1 MAKLDFSDL
10 IPQSTGGGEGAK
22 SSALSFD
29 DLIPDNTTNA
39 VMQST
44 IGAGVPAEVTA
55 GERLAAERQAKY
67 AAPIQGRA
75 ANVPL
80 PPTGRPA
87 YTLPTQEMPPV
98 QPFSGAGESY
108 REPFQDR
115 VIAPDA
121 FSTDQTVRV
130 EEGRPTPDMMDA
142 YRRRFGP
149 DITEAQV
156 MEMRRGA
163 AREDIVPRTLGRAL
177 EGVAGAESPYFTL
190 SGQESAEETAR
201 RREAAKQLVPEAIAE
216 TEQRR
221 QVLRDK
227 IDALEAQKA
236 ETGGNALVN
245 KSIKTL
251 KTQLGAIET
260 DIKEAEE
267 KAAKIERGPAVTQTQ
282 LGAAVQGAPQAI
294 AEQTSNA
301 VTSAQ
306 RILLSPVRLM
316 EAVSGVPQDKSA
328 VLRAISEGDE
338 ERRQAILG
346 QLNSDVALA
355 DDLGQKVV
363 RGIGST
369 AGFAATGGVLRA
381 GLGLGMTAATAVGGS
396 LAQGNEGWK
405 AAEARA
411 AQDPAFGEE
420 WRKWASFAFNL
431 GIGAT
436 EAAPIGFLFSRL
448 DRLSGGG
455 LTRWAGITGSTM
467 GEEGLQEGLQKILE
481 NFNAIAILRDPNATI
496 DKDVVDNMLV
506 GALSGG
512 AFAGPLVA
520 GKMAF
525 TAGQGALE
533 RQVPQLPLNMQ
544 GQPTEFSMAPVQS
557 PLTAGVQAP
566 GAVAPTAPVEAQGV
580 SPSLTP
586 PAATPEQVLAA
597 APEQAPERPALQ
609 ALQEQ
614 AAAQAFPPTEPE
626 VQVLLGAGFAPADI
640 ADMSPQER
648 LAEIRAAKSEGVT
661 PVELTPQQ
669 KVEFGFA
676 QPQAGIAQVPNLLDN
691 QGRPLPPTDPARRA
705 FAEQYGQD
713 AAIAVIG
720 AQLNGTPI
728 SLAEAQK
735 IGQEK
740 AAERAAEREQ
750 QFSPEG
756 QRQAEEQE
764 KARSEARKQELN
776 ETFAGFGGNTLS
788 EGIYVDKDTGIEFE
802 VRRNK
807 NGDMVILSGNAVIG
821 GVKNG
826 NADQGAVGFAAQVQQ
841 GINIPQPKAPAPKK
855 EGPLKPSLTLPQF
868 IASMGGIK
876 DTEGELKARNLDRM
890 MTGRYGPLVR
900 PNGMSVEDALR
911 AAIDAGYYT
920 VPEREG
926 AAGYQA
932 PAEMLDQFY
941 NDLGAKK
948 RDEEDQRL
956 EAEGAFDKGAKKF
969 KAENRRQIE
978 RAISDVAEEV
988 GLTGDP
994 EAERIAAD
1002 YIENGQ
1008 YSDPLVALEQAIT
1021 HLGATQEISR
1031 PYSQEAMPPEAFN
1044 EVQQGPAPQ
1053 AGAGVR
1059 AGSEQGE
1066 EAGGKGAPQEAG
1078 AAAPEAGYAGP
1089 VEEAGAEGKPQLVIP
1104 GAEQISAAEQ
1114 AKLGA
1119 EKPLKP
1125 SAPQKDV
1132 EGLSLFND
1140 SSKQGDLLDMTVKA
1154 EEAQEKAPEAVIKE
1168 ENKGINQL
1176 NKIFTEYLQGGGS
1189 FKSITEAR
1197 KLAEPTGITDPKI
1210 IEEAL
1215 ELAIVR
1221 TARGIVKE
1229 GGTSQAIYDKLVDL
1243 YQRQPKLNTRTSES
1257 VMNQAYST
1265 PIPLAYVASRLAG
1278 IGERVT
1284 VYEPT
1289 AGNGALLIEAD
1300 PKFTYAN
1307 ELNRVRRANLKRQGF
1322 ETVSGENAMNVD
1334 FDRDMS
1340 VIIANPPFGVT
1351 KDADGEPITFD
1362 MSFIQPGYRTRE
1374 IDHAISLKALQGM
1387 EKDGRAV
1394 LIIGSVNPQAS
1405 DRSAAYNGK
1414 AKREF
1419 FKVLYDNY
1427 NVADHFTVDGK
1438 LYDRQGASWPVDVIV
1453 IDGVGKS
1460 AMPLPAV
1467 QPPRILTS
1475 WDQVKEQIPQQNLPA
1490 IAPKPKEE
1498 QQGKNNRLP
1507 NFNKYDPDDSNQFY
1521 GDEENGWEYIA
1532 SGLDGRFGA
1541 NRDEDGVIS
1550 DWMQVRVVDGS
1561 RDPIAVFTWR
1571 RLGNEDLEGL
1581 TLSTESEWNSGK
1593 EIFDDSEREDVE
1605 FLLETLRQGMPA
1617 DIVRWFRDEMAKPQ
1631 YYGAPD
1637 EQGQGTTG
1645 KPTGK
1650 GPKPTIAGGTT
1661 VREGDNQ
1668 ADVVGGGSIEQQ
1680 PTIRPDIGLPQG
1692 SDQGQRGDQLPIESS
1707 IVEPG
1712 ETVGQ
1717 PERFDLTPPAK
1728 RPRVEKGE
1736 TETEKQVSYEPL
1748 STRGTSLGTLVPVN
1762 MRTST
1767 QDALQTL
1774 ADKRGSI
1781 DGYVA
1786 DRLGYKPDELGK
1798 YFSAEQIDAIGLAID
1813 NLERGAGF
1821 IIGDQTGIGKGRV
1834 NAAIIRYAI
1843 KTKRIPIFVTEKP
1856 NLYGDMY
1863 RDLTDIGI
1871 ANMLGRDPK
1880 MMMTNSGEAIPL
1892 NDEGTK
1898 LLKSPGN
1905 EAQNKRLSEF
1915 ANTGKIGDNDMVFT
1929 TYSQMQTVKG
1939 KATER
1944 QRFLTAIAPNS
1955 ILILDESHNAG
1966 GQGGGAK
1973 DEEGMN
1979 RAAFV
1984 RDLVQRAQGVFYS
1997 SATYAKRPDVMDLYS
2012 KTDMAL
2018 AVENAEQLAEAIQ
2031 KGGIPMQQ
2039 VVAAQLAEAG
2049 QYIRRERS
2057 FAGVTYD
2064 TPIVPVDKE
2073 TYNGFSSALAAIQK
2087 FSLIVKDAT
2096 KNISNEV
2103 KAEASMVSDSGSTG
2117 GAGAES
2123 TNFTAVM
2130 HNLINQMLL
2139 SMKANIAADM
2149 AIDTLKAGEKPVITV
2164 ANTMES
2170 FLKEFQEE
2178 TGVKVGDKVDMDFGD
2193 LLKRYLEKTRTITI
2207 RKPFQKGEKKYLTD
2221 QELGP
2226 AGLAAYNR
2234 TKDFID
2240 SLDLSKMPISP
2251 IDALKAKLQKAGYK
2265 VGEITGRNLTLDY
2278 TKAGAPVLATRGT
2291 AETSIRG
2298 RRKTIADFNNGTLDA
2313 VILNQAGATGLSLH
2327 ASQMV
2332 KDQRKRHMIIAQAE
2346 GNIDTH
2352 MQMLG
2357 RVHRTGQVV
2366 VPRYS
2371 QVIADIPAEK
2381 RPAAVLAKKMA
2392 SLSANTTGA
2401 RKGALAAEDV
2411 PDFMNKYGDRVAVM
2425 FLRDN
2430 PEIARRLD
2438 VSIPADNKTE
2448 DVIRKV
2454 TGRIPLLSLK
2464 EQEELYETLETGY
2477 KDLLEQLEAQGVN
2490 TLEAATLDLGAK
2502 LKDQRVMKEGTG
2514 TSPFTAPVNFGLY
2527 DVKRLGK
2534 PMDMKT
2540 AIKEIAKA
2548 NDLSPSDV
2556 PEGDAAAL
2564 TFFDKAF
2571 ASKHAQMVGEAT
2583 REYDSYMRGILDD
2596 TTEENYGKEQS
2607 RLFDIKDRWETV
2619 ANLMVPGKRVRVV
2632 GENGES
2638 YLGVVVKVGR
2648 GGKSKNPLAL
2658 STWRATVIIPSP
2670 SPMLTI
2676 PFSQIS
2682 PNVQTED
2689 MTSVFPAGWAEGAQN
2704 VADVFNQFATSDVRE
2719 PRVIVTGNILSGFD
2733 MLKGRGTI
2741 VNFTT
2746 DDGQIRQGIMLPA
2759 SIKTLDDAGA
2769 ISRKKLNSPAQV
2781 IEALQMAPGGML
2793 KSRDGNVL
2801 LNFGHRM
2808 TGIVVPK
2815 AKGQG
2820 GKYYLDKKLIDM
2832 VGNFYS
2838 SGRVNMKVEF
2848 PNRELPDVV
2857 QRLMDLGAIFDGS
2870 ESDVKPSFGLPKRVA
2885 ERGQREMTD
2894 IRKEVEAIAKRV
2906 VGRFGQVSVVER
2918 IDQKVSERAAREA
2931 GYMGPA
2937 EGIPQPVGLAI
2948 PPGQDGVARLMVAL
2962 TDNALPAATA
2972 YHEADHVLEMM
2983 GAFTPQETKIREV
2996 AVDRL
3001 RKALIESGLPAEP
3014 VMAMVP
3020 SEVLALSF
3028 ELYGAGRDI
3037 GLKQPLEVGPALKR
3051 VFQKVGRFI
3060 EAVRNMLAG
3069 RGFRSVESLFDNAYL
3084 GRLAERAETQIEQ
3097 SGFGPRTYDVQLAR
3111 PSFSNEAQR
3120 YVQNLNAIHGA
3131 GTQGAA
3137 PQAPASF
3144 VTPTYTRLMEATRGF
3159 QDEFVM
3165 LLKAQRAIEEVRG
3178 LPIAEGQNAY
3188 MIASL
3193 MPGRVN
3199 ARLEDFR
3206 DKSVKPIINEI
3217 KKQNLTEEDVW
3228 LYLYARH
3235 ARERNELMAQRD
3247 PKRFGTDG
3255 GSGMMNGTAD
3265 QVLQDLEDA
3274 GKTPGLKQVAKM
3286 VDAIVVADR
3295 ELRLQSGDISQETY
3309 DDLTTKF
3316 KHYVPLRGFA
3326 EMQDG
3331 DLMTPQ
3337 IGKGISVSKRAFKT
3351 ATGRSSLAFD
3361 PLANVILQA
3370 EEGIIRAEKNRA
3382 AKALL
3387 RLAQNNPNPDLWDIN
3402 KVKTKRVLGE
3412 DGLVHTVP
3420 DTDAKF
3426 GDNVVIAKI
3435 GGVPHY
3441 ITLNSVPLAQA
3452 YKKLGV
3458 EALGPIWR
3466 NYAKVGRFFSQLH
3479 TSRNPAFFF
3488 PNAMR
3493 DIEEAL
3499 YKSFAADPK
3508 LSARFVKNY
3517 PLALALA
3524 TGESLNKLTPEQKA
3538 IFDEWRLMGGR
3549 ISYNTF
3555 QSAEEISEQ
3564 INRELGGVDPLNWKN
3579 LPQKTKDAATAPIR
3593 GLFKVLEHISQP
3605 IEDAPGLAIY
3615 MAARELGYSPNK
3627 SASLA
3632 LESRTNFYRRGAWG
3646 PKLNALYWF
3655 YNASIQGTVSIAQL
3669 VINNKR
3675 ARMAYASLI
3684 PLGFFMTMYNLA
3696 VSADD
3701 EEEKWKKNYSNIQ
3714 DYERQGFII
3723 IKTGKGQNDYVKIPL
3738 AFGLKIPYYLGEQMA
3753 MVLFGQVKPQTAAA
3767 NVLINTVD
3775 AFNPLGKGSL
3785 LNLIAPSMVDP
3796 VVDLFTN
3803 RNFANRPIVPEK
3815 RPYNEG
3821 VPQSEQAFRSTSPT
3835 AVSIAQLINEATGGN
3850 KYRPGMLDLYP
3861 GWIEYSAGWLT
3872 GGLGRFTGGVFEWA
3886 KNSYEGV
3893 PTPIEKIPI
3902 VSRFVGPER
3911 TGPGESFR
3919 YYETRTMFEEKAN
3932 EMRKAAT
3939 GLKKNPSDQE
3949 ARKTVRELG
3958 KELGGKVNER
3968 GTIDWQ
3974 DNSPIS
3980 VINKTDKMIAEYRKQ
3995 LDAVKNNKQLTPV
4008 ARDTRNRQIEGQIER
4023 VQKLAQS
4030 RLARF
4035 SDKERKPSFAPL
4047 RGLID

>member
-115 VIAPDA
+115 VIPPDA
-121 FSTDQTVRV
+121 FSADQTVRV

-201 RREAAKQLVPEAIAE
+201 RREEAKNLVPEALAE
-216 TEQRR
+216 TAQRKK
-221 QVLRDK
+221 VLEDK
-227 IDALEAQKA
+227 IAALEEEKA
-236 ETGGNALVN
+236 ATGGNALIN

-338 ERRQAILG
+338 ERRLAILG

-363 RGIGST
+363 RGVGST

-381 GLGLGMTAATAVGGS
+381 GLGLGMTAATAVGGA

-436 EAAPIGFLFSRL
+436 EAVPIGFLFSRL
-448 DRLSGGG
+448 ERLSGGG

-597 APEQAPERPALQ
+597 APQQAPERPALQ

-614 AAAQAFPPTEPE
+614 AATQAFPPTEPE

-669 KVEFGFA
+669 KVEFGFVQPTAPVTPAPAPVEAAPQAPLTAAA
-676 QPQAGIAQVPNLLDN
+676 QPQVEQAAPQEQAPAPAEEGSKWDNWKSQVNRFVDDQFRHEVVSFGNYRFSLEGN
-691 QGRPLPPTDPARRA
+691 KGYGGRGRQMSMYDVRGRGTPLGYFRDSPMSSISIDARRDPR
-705 FAEQYGQD
+705 G
-713 AAIAVIG
+713 G
-720 AQLNGTPI
+720 
-728 SLAEAQK
+728 
-735 IGQEK
+735 
-740 AAERAAEREQ
+740 
-750 QFSPEG
+750 FSPD
-756 QRQAEEQE
+756 
-764 KARSEARKQELN
+764 SLN
-776 ETFAGFGGNTLS
+776 ETTIPPVFHPLISDYVNKVIDQDQFV
-788 EGIYVDKDTGIEFE
+788 EGLKKIEADTVEQMKAQE
-802 VRRNK
+802 
-807 NGDMVILSGNAVIG
+807 
-821 GVKNG
+821 
-826 NADQGAVGFAAQVQQ
+826 AAAT
-841 GINIPQPKAPAPKK
+841 PTAPPAAPEAKAPAPKK

-932 PAEMLDQFY
+932 PAEMIDQFY

-978 RAISDVAEEV
+978 RAVSDVAEEV

-1008 YSDPLVALEQAIT
+1008 YTDPLVALEQAIT

-1078 AAAPEAGYAGP
+1078 AAAPQAGYAGP

-1243 YQRQPKLNTRTSES
+1243 YQRQPKLGTRTSES

-1300 PKFTYAN
+1300 PKFTFAN

-1334 FDRDMS
+1334 FDRDVS

-1362 MSFIQPGYRTRE
+1362 MGFIQKGYRTRE

-1394 LIIGSVNPQAS
+1394 LIIGSVNPQAK
-1405 DRSAAYNGK
+1405 DRSDAYNGK

-1419 FKVLYDNY
+1419 FKTLYDNY

-1475 WDQVKEQIPQQNLPA
+1475 WDQVKGELSNERAGPVGRPA
-1490 IAPKPKEE
+1490 VEE
-1498 QQGKNNRLP
+1498 
-1507 NFNKYDPDDSNQFY
+1507 
-1521 GDEENGWEYIA
+1521 
-1532 SGLDGRFGA
+1532 
-1541 NRDEDGVIS
+1541 V
-1550 DWMQVRVVDGS
+1550 S
-1561 RDPIAVFTWR
+1561 RPVP
-1571 RLGNEDLEGL
+1571 
-1581 TLSTESEWNSGK
+1581 
-1593 EIFDDSEREDVE
+1593 ERE
-1605 FLLETLRQGMPA
+1605 G
-1617 DIVRWFRDEMAKPQ
+1617 
-1631 YYGAPD
+1631 
-1637 EQGQGTTG
+1637 
-1645 KPTGK
+1645 
-1650 GPKPTIAGGTT
+1650 
-1661 VREGDNQ
+1661 VREGPDRG
-1668 ADVVGGGSIEQQ
+1668 DVVPSGGIERQ
-1680 PTIRPDIGLPQG
+1680 PTAEPAGGVLEP
-1692 SDQGQRGDQLPIESS
+1692 SDQGQRGDQLPVEPS

-1712 ETVGQ
+1712 ERVGQ
-1717 PERFDLTPPAK
+1717 PERFDLAPATE
-1728 RPRVEKGE
+1728 RLRVEKAE

-1748 STRGTSLGTLVPVN
+1748 STRGVSLGTLVPVN

-1767 QDALQTL
+1767 QDALEIL
-1774 ADKRGSI
+1774 SDKRGSI

-1898 LLKSPGN
+1898 LLKSPGS

-1979 RAAFV
+1979 RAVFV

-2064 TPIVPVDKE
+2064 TPVVPVDKN
-2073 TYNGFSSALAAIQK
+2073 TYNGFSSSLAAIQK
-2087 FSLIVKDAT
+2087 FAQLVKDVADKISDQIKGDAAT
-2096 KNISNEV
+2096 
-2103 KAEASMVSDSGSTG
+2103 VSETGSTG

-2139 SMKANIAADM
+2139 SMKSNIAADM

-2207 RKPFQKGEKKYLTD
+2207 RKPFQKGEKHYLTD
-2221 QELGP
+2221 EELGP
-2226 AGLAAYNR
+2226 AGVALYNR
-2234 TKDFID
+2234 TKEFID

-2278 TKAGAPVLATRGT
+2278 TKAGVPVLASRGA
-2291 AETSIRG
+2291 AETSIKG
-2298 RRKTIADFNNGTLDA
+2298 RRQTIADFNSGATDA
-2313 VILNQAGATGLSLH
+2313 IILNQAGATGLSLH
-2327 ASQMV
+2327 ASEKV

-2401 RKGALAAEDV
+2401 RKGALAAENV

-2430 PEIARRLD
+2430 PDIARRLD
-2438 VSIPADNKTE
+2438 VNIPADNKTE

-2548 NDLSPSDV
+2548 NGLDAAAL

-2564 TFFDKAF
+2564 TVLDRAF
-2571 ASKHAQMVGEAT
+2571 TEKHAQMVGEAT
-2583 REYDSYMRGILDD
+2583 REFDGYMRSVLDD
-2596 TTEENYGKEQS
+2596 TSEENYSKEQS
-2607 RLFDIKDRWETV
+2607 RLFGIKDRWEEV
-2619 ANLMVPGKRVRVV
+2619 ANLMVPGKRVRVI

-2638 YLGVVVKVGR
+2638 YLGVVAKVGR

-2670 SPMLTI
+2670 SPILTI

-2746 DDGQIRQGIMLPA
+2746 DDGQIRAGIMLPA

-2769 ISRKKLNSPAQV
+2769 ISRKKLNSPAEV
-2781 IEALQMAPGGML
+2781 IEALQMAPGEML
-2793 KSRDGNVL
+2793 TSRDGNVVL
-2801 LNFGHRM
+2801 KMKHGRSVVL
-2808 TGIVVPK
+2808 VPK
-2815 AKGQG
+2815 AKDKG

-2838 SGRVNMKVEF
+2838 AGRANMNVGF
-2848 PNRELPDVV
+2848 YNRDLPQVV

-3111 PSFSNEAQR
+3111 PSFNNEAQR

-3206 DKSVKPIINEI
+3206 DKAVKPIINEI

-3286 VDAIVVADR
+3286 VDAIIVADR

-3326 EMQDG
+3326 ELQDG

>member
-1 MAKLDFSDL
+1 MAKLVPVEGNPFEAPAQSSGPRLVAVDFNPFAAPED
-10 IPQSTGGGEGAK
+10 QTTGGVESWLGG
-22 SSALSFD
+22 S
-29 DLIPDNTTNA
+29 N
-39 VMQST
+39 
-44 IGAGVPAEVTA
+44 VPPEVLE
-55 GERLAAERQAKY
+55 GERIATERQAKY
-67 AAPIQGRA
+67 AAPLQGRA

-80 PPTGRPA
+80 PPTERPPFVR
-87 YTLPTQEMPPV
+87 PTEEMPPM

-108 REPFQDR
+108 REPFPDQ
-115 VIAPDA
+115 VIPPDA
-121 FSTDQTVRV
+121 FSIDQTARI
-130 EEGRPTPDMMDA
+130 EAGRPTADVMEM

-149 DITEAQV
+149 DITEQQV

-163 AREDIVPRTLGRAL
+163 AREDIPPRTLGGAL
-177 EGVAGAESPYFTL
+177 ERVAGSTSPYFTL
-190 SGQESAEETAR
+190 SGQESAEETERRRAEAKTLVPNVLAETAAR
-201 RREAAKQLVPEAIAE
+201 RKVIE
-216 TEQRR
+216 
-221 QVLRDK
+221 DK
-227 IDALEAQKA
+227 IAALEAEKA
-236 ETGGNALVN
+236 QTGGNAFIN
-245 KSIKTL
+245 KAIKTL
-251 KTQLGAIET
+251 RTQLGSIEA
-260 DIKEAEE
+260 DVKDAQEE
-267 KAAKIERGPAVTQTQ
+267 QRRIEQGPAVTQTQ

-294 AEQTSNA
+294 AEQTSN
-301 VTSAQ
+301 VISSVQ
-306 RILLSPVRLM
+306 RIALSPIRALEVI
-316 EAVSGVPQDKSA
+316 EGVPQDKSLVYRA
-328 VLRAISEGDE
+328 LREDDE
-338 ERRQAILG
+338 ARRQAILG
-346 QLNSDVALA
+346 QFSSDVALA

-363 RGIGST
+363 KGIGST
-369 AGFAATGGVLRA
+369 AGFALTGGALSR
-381 GLGLGMTAATAVGGS
+381 GLGLGMTSATAVGGA
-396 LAQGNEGWK
+396 LTQAEEGWK
-405 AAEARA
+405 AAERRA
-411 AQDPAFGEE
+411 MQDPAYGEE
-420 WRKWASFAFNL
+420 WRKWAAFALYGGL
-431 GIGAT
+431 GAG
-436 EAAPIGFLFSRL
+436 EAVPVGYFFERL
-448 DRLSGGG
+448 NRASGGG
-455 LTRWAGITGSTM
+455 LTRWAGLTLSTA
-467 GEEGLQEGLQKILE
+467 GQEGVQEGANKLGQNIIDMGLL
-481 NFNAIAILRDPNATI
+481 ADPNVELTKGVADSI
-496 DKDVVDNMLV
+496 IV

-512 AFAGPLVA
+512 IFAGTIAGGQMALTAGLGQQAPGAIPPPPLDLQARPVA
-520 GKMAF
+520 GA
-525 TAGQGALE
+525 
-533 RQVPQLPLNMQ
+533 
-544 GQPTEFSMAPVQS
+544 MAPVQA

-566 GAVAPTAPVEAQGV
+566 GVAAPPAPVEAQGV
-580 SPSLTP
+580 SPSPTP
-586 PAATPEQVLAA
+586 PAATPQQVLAA
-597 APEQAPERPALQ
+597 APQQAPEKPALE
-609 ALQEQ
+609 ALKQEAIEGQ
-614 AAAQAFPPTEPE
+614 VTPKLFPPTMEE
-626 VQVLLGAGFAPADI
+626 VRLLLGAGFVADDI
-640 ADMSPQER
+640 KDMSPQER
-648 LAEIRAAKSEGVT
+648 LAEINAAKSEGVQK
-661 PVELTPQQ
+661 VDLTPDQM
-669 KVEFGFA
+669 VDFGFA
-676 QPQAGIAQVPNLLDN
+676 QPAAPAPAPTPVPVAL
-691 QGRPLPPTDPARRA
+691 QQEAPA
-705 FAEQYGQD
+705 
-713 AAIAVIG
+713 
-720 AQLNGTPI
+720 P
-728 SLAEAQK
+728 
-735 IGQEK
+735 
-740 AAERAAEREQ
+740 AAEPESSIIQYQGPQLGRESVNFGSYTFELGGPRQ
-750 QFSPEG
+750 KDGSRQLIIRNDEGNPLGYFRDEPLYQIPIDMRRNPRGGFSPTT
-756 QRQAEEQE
+756 
-764 KARSEARKQELN
+764 LN
-776 ETFAGFGGNTLS
+776 ETTIPPIFHNLITGYVAGAIDPDEFVNSLKRI
-788 EGIYVDKDTGIEFE
+788 ERGIIEQQAQE
-802 VRRNK
+802 
-807 NGDMVILSGNAVIG
+807 
-821 GVKNG
+821 
-826 NADQGAVGFAAQVQQ
+826 AAAT
-841 GINIPQPKAPAPKK
+841 PAAPPAAEEAKAPAPKK

-876 DTEGELKARNLDRM
+876 DTDGELKARNLDRK

-900 PNGMSVEDALR
+900 KGGMNPEDALR
-911 AAIDAGYYT
+911 AAIDAGYYV

-926 AAGYQA
+926 VAGYQA

-941 NDLGAKK
+941 NDLGTQA
-948 RDEEDQRL
+948 RDLEDQRL
-956 EAEGAFDKGAKKF
+956 EQEGAFDKRGKKF
-969 KAENRRQIE
+969 AAENRRQIE
-978 RAISDVAEEV
+978 QAIGGVADEFKIR
-988 GLTGDP
+988 DQ
-994 EAERIAAD
+994 EAEKLAAD
-1002 YIENGQ
+1002 YIEAGQ
-1008 YSDPLVALEQAIT
+1008 FTDPLVALEQAT
-1021 HLGATQEISR
+1021 MFLGSQMAEATEVHQDVL
-1031 PYSQEAMPPEAFN
+1031 PPEAFD
-1044 EVQQGPAPQ
+1044 EIQQGPAPQ
-1053 AGAGVR
+1053 VGAGDGAQGERAERPEEEGAVEKLGEVAPGAGAGR
-1059 AGSEQGE
+1059 
-1066 EAGGKGAPQEAG
+1066 
-1078 AAAPEAGYAGP
+1078 P

-1104 GAEQISAAEQ
+1104 GAEQISTAEQ
-1114 AKLGA
+1114 AQRGA

-1125 SAPQKDV
+1125 KAPQKDV

-1140 SSKQGDLLDMTVKA
+1140 SSKQGDLLDMTAKA

-1176 NKIFTEYLQGGGS
+1176 NKIFTEHLQGGGS

-1243 YQRQPKLNTRTSES
+1243 YQRQPKLGTRTSES

-1265 PIPLAYVASRLAG
+1265 PIPLAYLASRLAG

-1300 PKFTYAN
+1300 PKFTFAN

-1322 ETVSGENAMNVD
+1322 ETVSGENAMDID
-1334 FDRDMS
+1334 FDRDVS

-1362 MSFIQPGYRTRE
+1362 MGFIQKGYKTRE

-1387 EKDGRAV
+1387 ETDGRAV
-1394 LIIGSVNPQAS
+1394 LIIGSVNPQAK
-1405 DRSAAYNGK
+1405 DRSEAYNGK

-1475 WDQVKEQIPQQNLPA
+1475 WDQVKGELSNERAGRVGRPA
-1490 IAPKPKEE
+1490 AEE
-1498 QQGKNNRLP
+1498 VSRP
-1507 NFNKYDPDDSNQFY
+1507 VP
-1521 GDEENGWEYIA
+1521 E
-1532 SGLDGRFGA
+1532 GA
-1541 NRDEDGVIS
+1541 G
-1550 DWMQVRVVDGS
+1550 
-1561 RDPIAVFTWR
+1561 
-1571 RLGNEDLEGL
+1571 
-1581 TLSTESEWNSGK
+1581 
-1593 EIFDDSEREDVE
+1593 
-1605 FLLETLRQGMPA
+1605 
-1617 DIVRWFRDEMAKPQ
+1617 
-1631 YYGAPD
+1631 
-1637 EQGQGTTG
+1637 
-1645 KPTGK
+1645 
-1650 GPKPTIAGGTT
+1650 
-1661 VREGDNQ
+1661 VREGSDRG
-1668 ADVVGGGSIEQQ
+1668 DVVPSGGIERQ
-1680 PTIRPDIGLPQG
+1680 PAAEPAGGILEP
-1692 SDQGQRGDQLPIESS
+1692 SDQGQRGDQLPVEPS

-1717 PERFDLTPPAK
+1717 PERFDLAPVAE
-1728 RPRVEKGE
+1728 RRRVEKAE
-1736 TETEKQVSYEPL
+1736 TETERQVSYAPL
-1748 STRGTSLGTLVPVN
+1748 STRGQALGTLVPVN
-1762 MRTST
+1762 MRSST
-1767 QDALQTL
+1767 QNALQAL

-1786 DRLGYKPDELGK
+1786 NRLGYKPDELGK

-1843 KTKRIPIFVTEKP
+1843 KTNRIPVFVTEKP

-1871 ANMLGRDPK
+1871 ADMLGRDPK

-2149 AIDTLKAGEKPVITV
+2149 AINTLKAGEKPVITV

-2278 TKAGAPVLATRGT
+2278 TKSGAPVLATRGT

-2477 KDLLEQLEAQGVN
+2477 KDLLEQLESQGVN

-2658 STWRATVIIPSP
+2658 STWRATVVIPSP

-2682 PNVQTED
+2682 PNVMNDE

-2741 VNFTT
+2741 INFTT

-2815 AKGQG
+2815 AKNQG

-2857 QRLMDLGAIFDGS
+2857 QRLMDLGAIFDGA
-2870 ESDVKPSFGLPKRVA
+2870 ESDVKPSFGLPQNVVRRG
-2885 ERGQREMTD
+2885 ERD
-2894 IRKEVEAIAKRV
+2894 LNDIAKDVMEIATRV
-2906 VGRFGQVSVVER
+2906 VGEFGQVSVVDR
-2918 IDQKVSERAAREA
+2918 IEDKVSERAARES
-2931 GYMGPA
+2931 GYLGDMEQA
-2937 EGIPQPVGLAI
+2937 QPRGLAYGPTRDSTARMI
-2948 PPGQDGVARLMVAL
+2948 VAIL
-2962 TDNALPAATA
+2962 DNPKPDATA
-2972 YHEADHVLEMM
+2972 YHEADHILEMM
-2983 GAFTPQETKIREV
+2983 GAFTPQERRIREIGAKRIRSHLIDLGV
-2996 AVDRL
+2996 SPEAVQ
-3001 RKALIESGLPAEP
+3001 
-3014 VMAMVP
+3014 AMSD
-3020 SEVLALSF
+3020 SEVLASGFEVFGVLRDVGLSETF
-3028 ELYGAGRDI
+3028 QLPSLMSRM
-3037 GLKQPLEVGPALKR
+3037 
-3051 VFQKVGRFI
+3051 FQKIGRFI
-3060 EAVRNMLAG
+3060 ERVRNMLAG
-3069 RGFRSVESLFDNAYL
+3069 RGYRTLEDVYEDAYL
-3084 GRLAERAETQIEQ
+3084 GRMAERAAQQLKQMGYMGETMVPPI
-3097 SGFGPRTYDVQLAR
+3097 PV
-3111 PSFSNEAQR
+3111 PSFGQNTQQYIQQMNAMYGQQR
-3120 YVQNLNAIHGA
+3120 AGA
-3131 GTQGAA
+3131 GAQQTT
-3137 PQAPASF
+3137 ASF
-3144 VTPTYTRLMEATRGF
+3144 VAPQYTRMSEVRRVL
-3159 QDEFVM
+3159 QDEFIA
-3165 LLKAQRAIEEVRG
+3165 LKQAQEAIEQARG
-3178 LPIAEGQNAY
+3178 LPLPEGMNAY
-3188 MIASL
+3188 MAAML
-3193 MPGRVN
+3193 FPGRHTE
-3199 ARLEDFR
+3199 RLEDFR
-3206 DKSVKPIINEI
+3206 EKTVEPLIKAI
-3217 KKQNLTEEDVW
+3217 KKEGLTADEVG

-3235 ARERNELMAQRD
+3235 AQERNILMAQRD

-3255 GSGMMNGTAD
+3255 GSGMSTAAAMAILGDFQAQNKD
-3265 QVLQDLEDA
+3265 QALMRI
-3274 GKTPGLKQVAKM
+3274 AKM
-3286 VDAIVVADR
+3286 VDKIIEADR
-3295 ELRLQSGDISQETY
+3295 DLRLASGLISQQTY
-3309 DDLTTKF
+3309 DDMVNKF
-3316 KHYVPLRGFA
+3316 NHYVPLRGFS
-3326 EMQDG
+3326 EMDDG
-3331 DLMTPQ
+3331 DPAAPRVGRGL
-3337 IGKGISVSKRAFKT
+3337 SVSKREFQS
-3351 ATGRSSLAFD
+3351 ATGRSSISD
-3361 PLANVILQA
+3361 NPLLNVILQA
-3370 EEGIIRAEKNRA
+3370 EEGIVRAEKNRA

-3387 RLAQNNPNPDLWDIN
+3387 RLAQNNPNPDLWEVN
-3402 KVKTKRVLGE
+3402 KVKMKRVLA
-3412 DGLVHTVP
+3412 DNGLVYNVP
-3420 DTDAKF
+3420 DMDAKF
-3426 GDNVVIAKI
+3426 GDNVVIAKV
-3435 GGVPHY
+3435 GGVPQY
-3441 ITLNSVPLAQA
+3441 IVLNSVPLAQA
-3452 YKKLGV
+3452 YTRLGAQV
-3458 EALGPIWR
+3458 LGPVWQQFG
-3466 NYAKVGRFFSQLH
+3466 KVNRFFAQLQ
-3479 TSRNPAFFF
+3479 TSRNPEFFL
-3488 PNAMR
+3488 PNVVR
-3493 DIEEAL
+3493 DVQEAL
-3499 YKSFAADPK
+3499 WTALAEDKK
-3508 LSARFVKNY
+3508 LGARFVKNFL
-3517 PLALALA
+3517 P
-3524 TGESLNKLTPEQKA
+3524 SLNMAIRIAMGKATPQQLK
-3538 IFDEWRLMGGR
+3538 IYDEWRLSGGK
-3549 ISYNTF
+3549 IGYNAF
-3555 QSAEEISEQ
+3555 RDISE
-3564 INRELGGVDPLNWKN
+3564 IAAEIDRIVGNADPLTWKN
-3579 LPQKTKDAATAPIR
+3579 LPTKAKDAALAPFR
-3593 GLFKVLEHISQP
+3593 RLFAALDALSQP
-3605 IEDAPGLAIY
+3605 LENATRMA
-3615 MAARELGYSPNK
+3615 MFTAARETGYTPSKAAN
-3627 SASLA
+3627 LA
-3632 LESRTNFYRRGAWG
+3632 RESTVNFTRRGAWG
-3646 PKLNALYWF
+3646 PKIGALYMF
-3655 YNASIQGTVSIAQL
+3655 YNAAVQGTVKTVQL
-3669 VINNKR
+3669 VATNKAAR
-3675 ARMAYASLI
+3675 AAYASLI
-3684 PLGFFMTMYNLA
+3684 PLGFFMTIMNLA
-3696 VSADD
+3696 VSDD
-3701 EEEKWKKNYSNIQ
+3701 DPEEKWKKNYANIP
-3714 DYERQGFII
+3714 DYERKGFII
-3723 IKTGKGQNDYVKIPL
+3723 VKTGPGQNDYVKVPL

-3753 MVLFGQVKPQTAAA
+3753 MVLFGQTKPQTAAA
-3767 NVLINTVD
+3767 NVLMNTVD
-3775 AFNPLGKGSL
+3775 AFNPLGQGSL
-3785 LNLIAPSMVDP
+3785 LNLVAPSLLDP

-3803 RNFANRPIVPEK
+3803 KNVFGRPIVPEK
-3815 RPYNEG
+3815 REYNEG
-3821 VPQSEQAFRSTSPT
+3821 VPQSSQAFRTTSPT
-3835 AVSIAQLINEATGGN
+3835 AISVAEMLNSATGGN

-3872 GGLGRFTGGVFEWA
+3872 GGLGRFTGSVYEWA
-3886 KNSYEGV
+3886 KNTYQGV
-3893 PTPIEKIPI
+3893 PTPIEKIPLAR
-3902 VSRFVGPER
+3902 RFSGPER

-3919 YYETRTMFEEKAN
+3919 YYETRTTFEEKAN
-3932 EMRKAAT
+3932 ELRKAAA
-3939 GLKKNPSDQE
+3939 GLKKNPSDMQ
-3949 ARKTVRELG
+3949 ARTVVRELG
-3958 KELGGKVNER
+3958 RELGGQINQR

-3974 DNSPIS
+3974 DSSPIS
-3980 VINKTDKMIAEYRKQ
+3980 VINKTDKVIGEYRKQ
-3995 LDAVKNNKQLTPV
+3995 LDAIKKNEALTPV
-4008 ARDTRNRQIEGQIER
+4008 ARDTRTRQVEAQIER
-4023 VQKLAQS
+4023 VQKLAQA

-4035 SDKERKPSFAPL
+4035 TDKERKPVFAPL